1 MKTYVVGGA
10 VRDRLLGRPV
20 VDRDHVVVGAT
31 PDQMRASGFI
41 PVGRDFPVF
50 LHPETHEEY
59 ALARTERKTAPGY
72 AGFIFHAD
80 PSVTLEQDLA
90 RRDLT
95 INAMAEDDDGR
106 IIDPFGGRRD
116 LAAHLFR
123 HVGPAFTEDPVR
135 ILRAA
140 RFAARFTD
148 FTLVPATAHLMRSMV
163 DEGEVDALIAERV
176 WQEWARGLMEARPSR
191 MLEILSACGAL
202 ARLAPEVT
210 ARQASRWPALDTSAD
225 RGAPLA
231 VRFAVWMSEAGVTE
245 TQLLALC
252 DRMRVPN
259 DCRELALL
267 FVRERHPLDALTGG
281 SPAEDVLGFL
291 ERSDGL
297 RRPERLDLLLNAF
310 DAFAPQARQRDFLNR
325 ALAAIRGVDA
335 ARVTAGLAREHIPL
349 ALRAARLAALGRL
362 DDFKAP

>member
-20 VDRDHVVVGAT
+20 VDRDHVVVGAN
-31 PDQMRASGFI
+31 PDQMRAAGFI
-41 PVGRDFPVF
+41 PVGREFPVF
-50 LHPETHEEY
+50 LHPDTHEEY

-95 INAMAEDDDGR
+95 INAMAEDDDGH

-116 LAAHLFR
+116 LAARLFR

-135 ILRAA
+135 ILRIA

-148 FTLVPATAHLMRSMV
+148 FTLTPATAHLMRSMV
-163 DEGEVDALIAERV
+163 DDGEVDALIAERV
-176 WQEWARGLMEARPSR
+176 WQEWARGLAEVRPSR

-210 ARQASRWPALDTSAD
+210 AHHASQWPALDSSAD
-225 RGAPLA
+225 RGGPLA
-231 VRFAVWMSEAGVTE
+231 VRFAVWMAEAGVTE
-245 TQLLALC
+245 AQLLALC

-259 DCRELALL
+259 DCRDLALL
-267 FVRERHPLDALTGG
+267 FVRERHHLEALTGR
-281 SPAEDVLGFL
+281 AADDVLGFI

-297 RRPERLDLLLNAF
+297 RRPERLGLLLDAF
-310 DAFAPQARQRDFLNR
+310 DALAPQARQRDILTR
-325 ALAAIRGVDA
+325 ALAAIRSVNA
-335 ARVTAGLAREHIPL
+335 TRVTAGLARERIPHE
-349 ALRAARLAALGRL
+349 LRAARLAALGQL
-362 DDFKAP
+362 DDFKGP